1 MELNL
6 TIMEQCYVI
15 LLRKIYKKLEQTCRE
30 VDEDYGFES
39 DPEFDQEMLKSL
51 LPIACMELGCPNQV
65 ATKISPNLEDVPPEV
80 QEQFVAWAISDSK
93 KNLSYP
99 EFYRLIVKD
108 PNNMKYYEDASLQS
122 CYEHYKQYI

>member
-65 ATKISPNLEDVPPEV
+65 ATKISTNLEDVPPKI
-80 QEQFVAWAISDSK
+80 QQLK
-93 KNLSYP
+93 
-99 EFYRLIVKD
+99 
-108 PNNMKYYEDASLQS
+108 SLQKVFLILKRIFLIRNS
-122 CYEHYKQYI
+122 TGSLLKIQII